1 MDMDIY
7 QDSLFRDLEKL
18 NFTVNES
25 KVYLSL
31 LKLGPSLAGRI
42 SKESNL
48 DRSSTYN
55 ALRLLLK
62 KGIVS
67 TIFESKRTTYIPSNP
82 KKILDYIKEKEEL
95 ANKIIPNLSKKFSV
109 KKEKKNILVYQ
120 GYKGF
125 KTIFQ
130 DVLDSVNKNEE
141 YLVIGSEGQF
151 SEKMPYFSQIFKK
164 LKAEKK
170 IKSKLLIREG
180 VDKSTKGKYTNYK
193 SIPSDVISSA
203 TINIYKDKVAIFIW
217 EDNPEAVLIEN
228 EMVSKS
234 FRNYFNFMWKN
245 AKKI

>member
-67 TIFESKRTTYIPSNP
+67 TIFESKRTTYKSGS
-82 KKILDYIKEKEEL
+82 L
-95 ANKIIPNLSKKFSV
+95 KF
-109 KKEKKNILVYQ
+109 LY
-120 GYKGF
+120 
-125 KTIFQ
+125 
-130 DVLDSVNKNEE
+130 
-141 YLVIGSEGQF
+141 
-151 SEKMPYFSQIFKK
+151 YF
-164 LKAEKK
+164 
-170 IKSKLLIREG
+170 
-180 VDKSTKGKYTNYK
+180 
-193 SIPSDVISSA
+193 
-203 TINIYKDKVAIFIW
+203 
-217 EDNPEAVLIEN
+217 
-228 EMVSKS
+228 
-234 FRNYFNFMWKN
+234 
-245 AKKI
+245 